1 MSGREA
7 EKRLLLQML
16 REDPDFLTEVRSLI
30 LPAELLQLPQRFA
43 EFAAQV
49 MEFIR
54 RQEELNAQF
63 LAFMQRQEGFNQRQE
78 DFNQRQEEFN
88 QRQEEF
94 NQRQEGFNQ
103 RQETTNQRQEGFNQR
118 QEEFNQRQ
126 EEFNQRQEEFNQRQE
141 EFNQRQETTNQRQ
154 EEFNQRQEEFN
165 QRQEEFNQRQEGFN
179 QRQETT
185 NQSVQDRLQRIT
197 DDLGDLKG
205 HVAGRIAREMSDDI
219 AEHLGFEI
227 TEQLNGK
234 DLRQMVRQQ
243 RPSDLPSGARRSF
256 YNADLVARVIDP
268 AGNESFIAVE
278 ASYTAD
284 RRDSDRA
291 QRNAALLT
299 QFTGIPATPVVASLR
314 NDHAVAELVEEQ
326 AILWYQFETKDLR
339 PD

>member
-7 EKRLLLQML
+7 EKRRLLQML

-30 LPAELLQLPQRFA
+30 LPEELVQLPQKFA
-43 EFAAQV
+43 EFATQV
-49 MEFIR
+49 MDFIQ
-54 RQEELNAQF
+54 RQEELNARF
-63 LAFMQRQEGFNQRQE
+63 LAFMVH
-78 DFNQRQEEFN
+78 QEEFN
-88 QRQEEF
+88 AEVRIFMVHQEEF
-94 NQRQEGFNQ
+94 NAEVRTFMVH
-103 RQETTNQRQEGFNQR
+103 
-118 QEEFNQRQ
+118 
-126 EEFNQRQEEFNQRQE
+126 
-141 EFNQRQETTNQRQ
+141 
-154 EEFNQRQEEFN
+154 
-165 QRQEEFNQRQEGFN
+165 QEEFNQRQEGFN